1 MIGNGS
7 TGIEGSSTQASSKKF
22 AFHWGISWLL
32 LKELYHASS
41 LTLTCLM
48 PQWMQTS
55 QHYFIRRFVLA
66 YCLQRLT
73 HQDWQFGLLCRDA

>member
-7 TGIEGSSTQASSKKF
+7 TGIEGSSTQASSKKL

-32 LKELYHASS
+32 LKELNHASS

-48 PQWMQTS
+48 PQ
-55 QHYFIRRFVLA
+55 
-66 YCLQRLT
+66 
-73 HQDWQFGLLCRDA
+73 